1 MADATDSKSVGA
13 TRVGS
18 TPTFGT
24 ILDPTHP
31 EGRPVTTEDSS
42 FGGWR
47 ACDVCGEP
55 IATIEEGGLVLR
67 APLMA
72 ERRTALDE
80 LVAQEGT
87 SGEIPGLVP
96 WDWGHL
102 VCFEALEPLH
112 TIEGPQMDT
121 LPRMMARTL
130 QLMDEAWFAE
140 TAWEDAVR
148 RFYQIPF
155 E

>member
-1 MADATDSKSVGA
+1 MTSHAADDV
-13 TRVGS
+13 
-18 TPTFGT
+18 
-24 ILDPTHP
+24 
-31 EGRPVTTEDSS
+31 S

-55 IATIEEGGLVLR
+55 IATIEEAALAVR
-67 APLMA
+67 AALLE
-72 ERRTALDE
+72 ERRAT
-80 LVAQEGT
+80 
-87 SGEIPGLVP
+87 PGSINPQVLVP
-96 WDWGHL
+96 WDWGHRA
-102 VCFEALEPLH
+102 CLEPLAPLH
-112 TIEGPQMDT
+112 LIEGPRMDT

-148 RFYQIPF
+148 RFYRIPF